1 MAMKWNIRPHDAALI
16 QSIERDS
23 KVTAVVA
30 QLLALRGITHAD
42 QVHAFLDLKMTNMAD
57 PFELPGMEP
66 ACEAI
71 LSAIAANEKIT
82 IYGDYDCDGMTSTA
96 ILCGCIKLLGGE
108 VNYFVPNRL
117 DEGYGVNT
125 DAIERLHKKGTKLII
140 TVDCGISSVNEVAQ
154 ANQLGV
160 KMIVTDHH
168 QPGETL
174 PAAAAIVHP
183 ALPDQPYR
191 FAGLCGAGVAFKL
204 AWGLCQ
210 RKTGSEKLPPP
221 LRDFLFKA
229 IGLAAIGTVAD
240 VVPLLDENRI
250 IVHYGLKVMRQFCS
264 VGLTELIRV
273 ASLTEKQQLGAE
285 DIAFTLGPRLN
296 AAGRLGQ
303 AQLGVELLMCE
314 DLHRAT
320 QLAEYINELN
330 KSRDSLETSMRRAA
344 KKMIK
349 DNHDP
354 ENEPAFVLAQPDW
367 HQGVLGIV
375 AGRIAELYNR
385 PTILISIDKMGEKLA
400 VGSCRSACGLNL
412 YKALE
417 SCGDL
422 LAKYG
427 GHVAAAGLKIDA
439 GNIDRFREEF
449 CDHVSNVVPPEK
461 FQPQLSVDAEA
472 PLSQLSM
479 DTLFQM
485 EKLAPFGMRNPR
497 PVLCATGVRLASPAK
512 TMGADDKHLSL
523 NLTQHGT
530 QIRAVAFG
538 KGEWAQELD
547 HEEGVYDFAFKPS
560 INEFRGR
567 RSVQLKLI
575 DFRPSETHLPKM
587 KSSLKPESDSVQ
599 IGSK

>member
-1 MAMKWNIRPHDAALI
+1 MAMKWKIRPHDAELI
-16 QSIERDS
+16 QSIERES

-30 QLLALRGITHAD
+30 QLLALRGITHSD
-42 QVHAFLDLKMTNMAD
+42 QVHSFLNLKMTNLAD
-57 PFELPGMEP
+57 PFELPGMEE
-66 ACEAI
+66 ACQTI
-71 LSAIAANEKIT
+71 LSAIGENEKIT

-96 ILCGCIKLLGGE
+96 ILCDCIKLLGGD

-117 DEGYGVNT
+117 DDGYGVNK
-125 DAIERLHKKGTKLII
+125 DALDRLHKKGTKLVV
-140 TVDCGISSVNEVAQ
+140 TVDCGISSVQEVAH
-154 ANQLGV
+154 ANQLGM

-183 ALPDQPYR
+183 ALPGKPYR

-210 RKTGSEKLPPP
+210 RQSGSEKLPPP
-221 LRDFLFKA
+221 MRDFLFKA

-250 IVHYGLKVMRQFCS
+250 IVHYGLTVMRQFCS
-264 VGLTELIRV
+264 VGFSELVRV
-273 ASLTEKQQLGAE
+273 ASLTDKQKLGAE

-303 AQLGVELLMCE
+303 AQLGVELLMCNDE
-314 DLHRAT
+314 SRAT

-330 KSRDSLETSMRRAA
+330 KSRDSLENSMRRAA

-349 DNHDP
+349 ENHDP
-354 ENEPAFVLAQPDW
+354 ENEPAFVLAQADW

-375 AGRIAELYNR
+375 AGRLAELYNR
-385 PTILISIDKMGEKLA
+385 PTIMISIDKMGEKPA

-412 YKALE
+412 YQALA
-417 SCGDL
+417 SCSDSL
-422 LAKYG
+422 IKFG

-439 GNIDRFREEF
+439 AKIDQFREEF
-449 CDHVSNVVPPEK
+449 CDHVSSVVPSDK
-461 FQPQLSVDAEA
+461 FQPQLKIDAEA
-472 PLSQLSM
+472 PLSQLTL

-485 EKLAPFGMRNPR
+485 EQLAPFGMRNPR
-497 PVLCATGVRLASPAK
+497 PVLCASGVSLAEPAK
-512 TMGADDKHLSL
+512 TMGADGKHLSL
-523 NLTQHGT
+523 NLTQHGAKV
-530 QIRAVAFG
+530 RAVAFG

-547 HEEGVYDFAFKPS
+547 HKNGVYDFAFKPS

-575 DFRPSETHLPKM
+575 DFRPAKSTVPAM
-587 KSSLKPESDSVQ
+587 KSNLGRSSDSVEVGTQ
-599 IGSK
+599 

>member
-1 MAMKWNIRPHDAALI
+1 MAMKWKIRPHDTALI
-16 QSIERDS
+16 QSIERNS

-42 QVHAFLDLKMTNMAD
+42 QVQAFLNLKMTNMAD

-66 ACEAI
+66 ACQTI
-71 LSAIAANEKIT
+71 LAAIAANQKIT
-82 IYGDYDCDGMTSTA
+82 VYGDYDCDGMTSTA
-96 ILCGCIKLLGGE
+96 ILCGCIKLLGGD

-117 DEGYGVNT
+117 DDGYGVNT
-125 DAIERLHKKGTKLII
+125 DAIDRLHKKGTALII
-140 TVDCGISSVNEVAQ
+140 TVDCGISSVHEVAY
-154 ANQLGV
+154 ANQLGI

-168 QPGETL
+168 QPGATL
-174 PAAAAIVHP
+174 PAAEAIVHP

-204 AWGLCQ
+204 TWGLCQ
-210 RKTGSEKLPPP
+210 RKSGSEKLPPP

-250 IVHYGLKVMRQFCS
+250 IVHYGLNVMRKFCS

-273 ASLTEKQQLGAE
+273 AALADKQQLGAE

-314 DLHRAT
+314 DQHRAT

-349 DNHDP
+349 ENHDP
-354 ENEPAFVLAQPDW
+354 ENEPAIVLAQPDW

-385 PTILISIDKMGEKLA
+385 PTILISIDKMGEKQA

-412 YKALE
+412 YQALD
-417 SCGDL
+417 SCSDL
-422 LAKYG
+422 LAKFG

-439 GNIDRFREEF
+439 ENIDRFREEF
-449 CDHVSNVVPPEK
+449 CDHVSNVVPADK

-472 PLSQLSM
+472 PLSQLTM

-497 PVLCATGVRLASPAK
+497 PVICATEVRLASPAK

-523 NLTQHGT
+523 NLTQHGAE
-530 QIRAVAFG
+530 IRAVAFG

-547 HEEGVYDFAFKPS
+547 HENGVYDFAFKPS

-575 DFRPSETHLPKM
+575 DFRVSGSEVPQM
-587 KSSLKPESDSVQ
+587 KTTLKRDAGSVQ
-599 IGSK
+599 AGSN